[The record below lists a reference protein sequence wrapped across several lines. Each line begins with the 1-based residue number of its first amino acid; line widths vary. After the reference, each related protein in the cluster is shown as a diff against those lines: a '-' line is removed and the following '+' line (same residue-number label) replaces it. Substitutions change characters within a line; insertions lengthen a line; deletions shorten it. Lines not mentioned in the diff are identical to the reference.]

1 MSMEDRHA
9 ETRNEDHNLARLLR
23 NTQREA
29 EICAG
34 YALEAEAA
42 GDKRLAG
49 FFQEVQ
55 TMHESVIEKAE
66 AILVKEARAN
76 FRVVPVRVDP
86 DPGDVSPARGL
97 PGPVGSLGAN
107 GCPARR
113 SRRGALGIF
122 GVRYKLFLPPSARC
136 RCSSYILNSSEWRL

>member
-9 ETRNEDHNLARLLR
+9 ETRNDEDHNLARLLR
-23 NTQREA
+23 STQREA

-42 GDKRLAG
+42 DAKRLAG

-66 AILVKEARAN
+66 AILVKEARVKLK
-76 FRVVPVRVDP
+76 VVPVRVDP
-86 DPGDVSPARGL
+86 APGDVSPL
-97 PGPVGSLGAN
+97 S
-107 GCPARR
+107 
-113 SRRGALGIF
+113 SR
-122 GVRYKLFLPPSARC
+122 SARHIW
-136 RCSSYILNSSEWRL
+136 RSVQTISPAIRALSLLVVYIEFVRVEAVAAVYGDG

>member
-55 TMHESVIEKAE
+55 TMHESVVEKAE
-66 AILVKEARAN
+66 AILAKEARAN
-76 FRVVPVRVDP
+76 LKVVPVRVDP
-86 DPGDVSPARGL
+86 APGT
-97 PGPVGSLGAN
+97 
-107 GCPARR
+107 
-113 SRRGALGIF
+113 SRRGGIYLDWQEDWARTAARPAALVAERSASLAF
-122 GVRYKLFLPPSARC
+122 GTNYFSRHPRVVVAR
-136 RCSSYILNSSEWRL
+136 RIY